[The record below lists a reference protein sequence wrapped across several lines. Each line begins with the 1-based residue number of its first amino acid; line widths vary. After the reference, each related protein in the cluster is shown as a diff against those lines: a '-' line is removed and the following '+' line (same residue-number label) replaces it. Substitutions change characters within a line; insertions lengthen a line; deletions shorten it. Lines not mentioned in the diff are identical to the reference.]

1 MEKIG
6 RLDYKQL
13 LCFLLYV
20 NSLKRFLG
28 AKQNLTV
35 LTKFPFYSYSLLPK
49 ILNGLSILPVKF
61 TQNRQNNQRHFY
73 STSKIV
79 RRLSKSIIG
88 WNIHMT
94 RSPNRKILASNA
106 VIQRLTPQKY
116 CKVFKHNVHVAANL
130 RLSTV
135 KFYFF

>member
-88 WNIHMT
+88 WNIHLA
-94 RSPNRKILASNA
+94 RSPNRKILSGLCEQQEGVSA
-106 VIQRLTPQKY
+106 VQVMQ
-116 CKVFKHNVHVAANL
+116 
-130 RLSTV
+130 
-135 KFYFF
+135 